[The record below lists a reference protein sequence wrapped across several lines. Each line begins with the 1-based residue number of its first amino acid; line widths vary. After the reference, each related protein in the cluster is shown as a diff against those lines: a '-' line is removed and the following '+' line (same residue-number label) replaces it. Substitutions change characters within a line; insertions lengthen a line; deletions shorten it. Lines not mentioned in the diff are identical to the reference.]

1 MKRLIS
7 LTLLGTLLAGMLS
20 GCSSTEADT
29 GTADGGGGS
38 EKYPKHTLAASI
50 PLTGNLMQYGT
61 SYQNALTMAVND
73 FNEAGGLDGEDVIL
87 EINDDKGD
95 QKEAI
100 NLANKIIEEEDVFA
114 VVGSYGSSVSMA
126 AAPVYQKAAM
136 PLVSPNTSHPDFPG
150 MGDMMVPISPTA
162 DNERIP
168 AAEVIYENFGGKLA
182 IMHQNTDLGVTGAEV
197 LKSTYEEL
205 GGEVIMVENFV
216 PQQTKDFTPII
227 SKIKA
232 ADPDVLYID
241 GEYNDL
247 ANILIQIQQ
256 IGLPDVQL
264 FGPGNAFKQ
273 EFLDIAGDAANGIIL
288 VGTTPVYEQSILENS
303 TEYSDYLKDFTK
315 RYNELYPD
323 TPCDGFAA
331 AAYDAAML
339 AMTAARNAGTGDP
352 HALVEEMLKAP
363 IEIACGKTMHYE
375 NGNTLIKDVFMYT
388 VEDGQ
393 FDAYSTEA

>member
-7 LTLLGTLLAGMLS
+7 LTLLGTLLAGMLA
-20 GCSSTEADT
+20 GCGSTEADT

-38 EKYPKHTLAASI
+38 EKHPKHTLAASI

-197 LKSTYEEL
+197 LKRTYEEL

-303 TEYSDYLKDFTK
+303 TEYSDYLKDFTR

-352 HALVEEMLKAP
+352 HALVGEMLKAP

-393 FDAYSTEA
+393 FAAYSTEA